1 MKFKRSLLV
10 TQLATPINHGTFM
23 HIFKLN
29 TQAFS
34 LQIFRISS
42 YLVSTLALLSVAGCA
57 AQMAYRDGV
66 NLIEQ
71 GQVEQ
76 GLKKL
81 NDAVEAAPGDA
92 VYRSK
97 YLQTKDALLRSL
109 LEEADRR
116 LRAKNFTGA
125 RDQYSQTLRIERDH
139 PRAIEGIHRLD
150 QEIRFQELMNNAKQ
164 AVTQNNREVALNTL
178 RTILIE
184 MPSHQEAKALLDSIT
199 ATSSLP
205 VSEPVLAVSFRKPIS
220 IEFKDA
226 SLTQVFEVI
235 SSTSGLNFVFDR
247 EVRLDQRTSI
257 FLKNSTVESALHTT
271 LLTNQLTQQII
282 DTNTVLIFP
291 NTQSKLKEYQEMV
304 VKTFFLT
311 NANAKEIITILQT
324 ITKSKDMVVD
334 EKLNAIT
341 LRDSPDVIRVAEKLI
356 AVHDIP
362 EPEVMLEVEI
372 LEIKRTRLQELGIK
386 WPDNLSLTP
395 LTSGTGNTLTLR
407 DLTTNVNSRTT
418 GVSVPSV
425 NVNAKMQDSDT
436 KILANPRIRARNRE
450 TATVQIGERVP
461 NVTTTS
467 TSTGFVSE
475 SITYTDVG
483 LKLEVE
489 PRVFLDN
496 DVGIRVKLEVSNVVS
511 QSQTKSGA
519 ITYEL
524 GTRNAA
530 TTLRLKDGETQILA
544 GLINNEDRST
554 GNKVPG
560 LGDFPIIGRLF
571 GSTADNTER
580 TEIVLSITPRL
591 IRNIKAPE
599 AKLAE
604 FSSGT
609 DTNFR
614 VRPERNLSPVYFGQS
629 ASSYEGASISLVT
642 PQIRPLQIYAP
653 TEVAQGEVFNTQIAI
668 QAEDDFS
675 QLVFSV
681 KIDPQKFEIIE
692 VKDGRPP
699 SADLMHP
706 TMKFVAEKDGQINV
720 FVSSSNESSTKPLSI
735 NTTIALRAL
744 TKTNDANIVIISAI
758 GIKKSGEVSTFILP
772 PISTIS
778 VK

>member
-1 MKFKRSLLV
+1 
-10 TQLATPINHGTFM
+10 M

-29 TQAFS
+29 TQVVALRS
-34 LQIFRISS
+34 LRISS
-42 YLVSTLALLSVAGCA
+42 YLVSTLVLLSLAGCA

-66 NLIEQ
+66 NLIDK

-76 GLKKL
+76 GLKRL

-97 YLQTKDALLRSL
+97 YLHTKDAVLRSMFD
-109 LEEADRR
+109 EADRR
-116 LRAKNFTGA
+116 VRAKNVPGA
-125 RDQYSQTLRIERDH
+125 RDQYNQILKIEHDH
-139 PRAIEGIHRLD
+139 PKAIEGIQTLD
-150 QEIRFQELMNNAKQ
+150 QEMRFQELMNNAKQ
-164 AVTQNNREVALNTL
+164 AVTQNNREAALNTL

-184 MPSHQEAKALLDSIT
+184 MPNHQEAKALLDSIT
-199 ATSSLP
+199 VTSTLP
-205 VSEPVLAVSFRKPIS
+205 VSEPALAESFRKPIS

-226 SLTQVFEVI
+226 NLTQVFEVI
-235 SSTSGLNFVFDR
+235 SRTSGLNFVFDR

-271 LLTNQLTQQII
+271 LLTNQLAQQVI

-291 NTQSKLKEYQEMV
+291 NTQMKLKEYQEMV

-311 NANAKEIITILQT
+311 NANAKEISAIVQT

-334 EKLNAIT
+334 EKRNGIT
-341 LRDSPDVIRVAEKLI
+341 LRDSPDVIRIAEKLI
-356 AVHDIP
+356 AVYDIP
-362 EPEVMLEVEI
+362 EPEVMLEVEV

-386 WPDNLSLTP
+386 WPDSLSLTP
-395 LTSGTGNTLTLR
+395 LTSGTGNPLTLR
-407 DLTTNVNSRTT
+407 DLTNNVNSRTT
-418 GVSVPSV
+418 GVSIPTV
-425 NVNAKMQDSDT
+425 NVNAKAQDSDV
-436 KILANPRIRARNRE
+436 KILANPRIRARNHE
-450 TATVQIGERVP
+450 TATIQIGERVP

-467 TSTGFVSE
+467 TPTFVSE

-489 PRVFLDN
+489 PRVFLNN
-496 DVGIRVKLEVSNVVS
+496 DVGIRVKLDVSNVVS
-511 QSQTKSGA
+511 QSQTKNGA
-519 ITYEL
+519 VTYQL

-530 TTLRLKDGETQILA
+530 TSLRLKDGETQILA

-571 GSTADNTER
+571 GNTADNTEK

-599 AKLAE
+599 AQLAE
-604 FSSGT
+604 FTSGT

-614 VRPERNLSPVYFGQS
+614 VRPEKNPLPVGSGLST
-629 ASSYEGASISLVT
+629 SSNIGDTVKQVT
-642 PQIRPLQIYAP
+642 PQNSPLQIYAP
-653 TEVAQGEVFNTQIAI
+653 TEVAPGEAFNAHIAM
-668 QAEDDFS
+668 QAKDNFS

-681 KIDPQKFEIIE
+681 KIDPQQFEIVE
-692 VKDGRPP
+692 VKDGRAPN
-699 SADLMHP
+699 ANLKQP
-706 TMKFVAEKDGQINV
+706 TMRFVAEKDGQINV
-720 FVSSSNESSTKPLSI
+720 FMSGSNESPIKPAGI

-744 TKTNDANIVIISAI
+744 TKTNDAKIAIVSAT
-758 GIKKSGEVSTFILP
+758 GIKQSGEVTTLTLP
-772 PISTIS
+772 PTSTIF

>member
-1 MKFKRSLLV
+1 
-10 TQLATPINHGTFM
+10 M
-23 HIFKLN
+23 HIFKMN
-29 TQAFS
+29 TQALALPS
-34 LQIFRISS
+34 LRISS
-42 YLVSTLALLSVAGCA
+42 YLVSTLALLSLAGCA

-66 NLIEQ
+66 SLIEK
-71 GQVEQ
+71 GQIEQ
-76 GLKKL
+76 GLKRL

-92 VYRSK
+92 AYRSK
-97 YLQTKDALLRSL
+97 YLQTKDVALRSML
-109 LEEADRR
+109 DEAERR
-116 LRAKNFTGA
+116 LRAKNVNGA
-125 RDQYSQTLRIERDH
+125 RDQYNQILKIEHDH
-139 PRAIEGIHRLD
+139 PKAIEGIQTLD
-150 QEIRFQELMNNAKQ
+150 QEMRFQELMNNAKQ
-164 AVTQNNREVALNTL
+164 AATQNNREAALNAL

-199 ATSSLP
+199 VTSTLP
-205 VSEPVLAVSFRKPIS
+205 VSEPTLAESFRKPIS

-226 SLTQVFEVI
+226 NLTQVFEVI
-235 SSTSGLNFVFDR
+235 SRTSGLNFVFDR

-271 LLTNQLTQQII
+271 LLTNQLTQQVI

-291 NTQSKLKEYQEMV
+291 NTQTKLKEYQEMV

-334 EKLNAIT
+334 EKRNGIT
-341 LRDSPDVIRVAEKLI
+341 LRDSPDVIRIAEKLI
-356 AVHDIP
+356 AVYDIP
-362 EPEVMLEVEI
+362 EPEVMLEVEV

-386 WPDNLSLTP
+386 WPDSLSLTP
-395 LTSGTGNTLTLR
+395 LTSGTGNPLTLR
-407 DLTTNVNSRTT
+407 DLTNNVNSRTT
-418 GVSVPSV
+418 GVSIPTV
-425 NVNAKMQDSDT
+425 NINAKAQDSDV
-436 KILANPRIRARNRE
+436 KILANPRIRARNHE
-450 TATVQIGERVP
+450 TATIQIGERVP

-467 TSTGFVSE
+467 TATFVSE
-475 SITYTDVG
+475 STTYTDVG

-511 QSQTKSGA
+511 QSQTKNGA
-519 ITYEL
+519 TTYQL

-530 TTLRLKDGETQILA
+530 TSLRLKDGETQILA

-560 LGDFPIIGRLF
+560 LGDFPVIGRLF
-571 GSTADNTER
+571 GNTADNTEK

-604 FSSGT
+604 FTSGT

-614 VRPERNLSPVYFGQS
+614 VRPEKNPLPAVSGQGT
-629 ASSYEGASISLVT
+629 SSNNAEAAKPTT
-642 PQIRPLQIYAP
+642 PQNSPLQIYAP
-653 TEVAQGEVFNTQIAI
+653 AEVTPGEVFNAHIAM
-668 QAEDDFS
+668 QAKDHFS

-681 KIDPQKFEIIE
+681 KIDPQQFEIVE
-692 VKDGRPP
+692 VKDGRAPN
-699 SADLMHP
+699 ANLKQP
-706 TMKFVAEKDGQINV
+706 TMRFVAEKDGQINV
-720 FVSSSNESSTKPLSI
+720 FMSGSNESPIKPAGI

-744 TKTNDANIVIISAI
+744 TKISDAKIAIISAT
-758 GIKKSGEVSTFILP
+758 GIKQSGEVATLMLP
-772 PISTIS
+772 SASTIS

>member
-1 MKFKRSLLV
+1 MKFKHSLLA
-10 TQLATPINHGTFM
+10 TQSATQINHGTFM

-29 TQAFS
+29 TQTFALRS
-34 LQIFRISS
+34 FRISS
-42 YLVSTLALLSVAGCA
+42 YLVSALALISLAGCA
-57 AQMAYRDGV
+57 AQIAYRDGV
-66 NLIEQ
+66 NLIDR

-76 GLKKL
+76 GLKRL
-81 NDAVEAAPGDA
+81 NEAVEAAPGDA

-97 YLQTKDALLRSL
+97 YLQTKDALLRSML
-109 LEEADRR
+109 DEADRR
-116 LRAKNFTGA
+116 LRAKNLAGA
-125 RDQYSQTLRIERDH
+125 RDQYNQILRIERDH
-139 PRAIEGIHRLD
+139 PRAIDGIRTLD
-150 QEIRFQELMNNAKQ
+150 QEVRFQELMNNAKR
-164 AVTQNNREVALNTL
+164 AATRNNREVALNSL

-205 VSEPVLAVSFRKPIS
+205 VSEPALAASFRKPIT

-235 SSTSGLNFVFDR
+235 ASTSGLNFVFDR

-291 NTQSKLKEYQEMV
+291 NTQNKLKEYQEMV

-311 NANAKEIITILQT
+311 NANAKEIITILQA
-324 ITKSKDMVVD
+324 ITKSKEMVVD

-341 LRDSPDVIRVAEKLI
+341 LRESPDLIRVAEKLI

-362 EPEVMLEVEI
+362 EPEVMLEVEV

-418 GVSVPSV
+418 GVSIPSV

-450 TATVQIGERVP
+450 IATVQIGERVP

-614 VRPERNLSPVYFGQS
+614 VRPEKNLSLTYSGQS
-629 ASSYEGASISLVT
+629 ASSYDRPLVRLAT
-642 PQIRPLQIYAP
+642 PQNRPLQIYAP
-653 TEVAQGEVFNTQIAI
+653 TEVTQGEVFNTQIVMN
-668 QAEDDFS
+668 AEDNFS

-681 KIDPQKFEIIE
+681 KIDPQRFEIIE
-692 VKDGRPP
+692 VKDGRAP
-699 SADLMHP
+699 STGLMP
-706 TMKFVAEKDGQINV
+706 STMKFVAEKDGQINV
-720 FVSSSNESSTKPLSI
+720 FVSSSNESNTKPSSN
-735 NTTIALRAL
+735 NTTISLRAL
-744 TKTNDANIVIISAI
+744 EKMNEASIAIISAI
-758 GIKKSGEVSTFILP
+758 GIKQSGEVSTFILP
-772 PISTIS
+772 PITTIS